1 VPDAPPSPAP
11 TFPTRNRSLLDP
23 ILSPPPPPSGWH
35 GERCSPKSH
44 SQLQL
49 ITRRQWQIHASLSR
63 TILSPYGGPTGTRGP
78 AVSKYHTLLLA
89 SHQGTKS
96 SQPASISVG
105 RLPPLQA
112 PVFRVLDSLLLSTD
126 STARALFVF
135 RSIGWTDRLSFSVSG
150 WKSGLVRLS
159 VYGKLHY
166 PSSVLC
172 LVPRDRGYVQF
183 ADRKPVLP
191 GRGCLLPCASGP
203 VCCCRTRY
211 ACRWRVALVAR
222 SGTRC
227 TRFLC
232 WDS

>member
-1 VPDAPPSPAP
+1 MANPCITLPHNPFPVWRSHGDTGSCRIKVSYPAASQPSRYEA
-11 TFPTRNRSLLDP
+11 
-23 ILSPPPPPSGWH
+23 
-35 GERCSPKSH
+35 
-44 SQLQL
+44 
-49 ITRRQWQIHASLSR
+49 A
-63 TILSPYGGPTGTRGP
+63 
-78 AVSKYHTLLLA
+78 
-89 SHQGTKS
+89 

-112 PVFRVLDSLLLSTD
+112 PVFRVLDYLLLSTD

-172 LVPRDRGYVQF
+172 LVPRDRGYVQS

-211 ACRWRVALVAR
+211 AC
-222 SGTRC
+222 
-227 TRFLC
+227 
-232 WDS
+232 